1 MQHSRSRNR
10 GARDFKIVARGVR
23 RDEPNIQRLV
33 KAALDH
39 YRRQSEQPTPPAAR
53 RLSTSNDEV
62 RS

>member
-10 GARDFKIVARGVR
+10 GARDFKIVA